1 MLQLS
6 LTELTIVPKQASW
19 LAAIARD
26 ANHAQ
31 DRERL
36 TGEPTKLRES
46 PRDFAACCAKCS
58 LSCRGFSPATG
69 LFTGRLGS
77 GAPRNRWASTEAMEH
92 TSLSMPPKVGVRRGV
107 YVYLPQNYLL
117 L

>member
-1 MLQLS
+1 LS
-6 LTELTIVPKQASW
+6 VTELTIVPKQASR

-36 TGEPTKLRES
+36 TGERFKLRES

-58 LSCRGFSPATG
+58 LSCRGFSPATVCSQG
-69 LFTGRLGS
+69 DGDPERLAESAGKHRGH
-77 GAPRNRWASTEAMEH
+77 GAHELKHAA
-92 TSLSMPPKVGVRRGV
+92 
-107 YVYLPQNYLL
+107 
-117 L
+117 